1 MQNTVVTKQ
10 ERNPQEVKRERKY
23 VPFSEIWQSEDK
35 LAIVLDLPAVEENS
49 IQVSFKDNELKIEAS
64 SIDLG
69 ITGALA
75 YREFHLGKYEK
86 TFTVDGHFNMAEAK
100 AHYKNGQLAIF
111 IPKKQPESIQ
121 VPIQFN

>member
-1 MQNTVVTKQ
+1 MQNTMTTKP
-10 ERNPQEVKRERKY
+10 EKNVGEVKREKKY
-23 VPFSEIWQSEDK
+23 VPFTEIWHAENK
-35 LAIVLDLPAVEENS
+35 FAIVLDLPAVDEKS
-49 IQVSFKDNELKIEAS
+49 IQVSFQDNQLSIEAS

-75 YREFHLGKYEK
+75 YREFHLGKYSR
-86 TFTVDGHFNMAEAK
+86 TFTVDGHFNMNEAK
-100 AHYKNGQLAIF
+100 AHYKNGQLIIF

>member
-1 MQNTVVTKQ
+1 MQNTLTTKQ
-10 ERNPQEVKRERKY
+10 EKNVGEVKREKKY
-23 VPFSEIWQSEDK
+23 VPFSEIWHAEDK
-35 LAIVLDLPAVEENS
+35 FAIVLDLPGVEEKS
-49 IQVSFKDNELKIEAS
+49 IQVSFQDNQLTVEAS

-75 YREFHLGKYEK
+75 YREFHLGKYQR
-86 TFTVDGHFNMAEAK
+86 TFSVDGHFNMNEAK
-100 AHYKNGQLAIF
+100 AHYKNGQLIIY